1 MLNFEV
7 SLFEYF
13 FFIGVIICVMFIYL
27 QSISEIFYYIE
38 IYIMKMRYKYDDG
51 VNVIGCFVIYVNI
64 YEIKY
69 C

>member
-1 MLNFEV
+1 
-7 SLFEYF
+7 
-13 FFIGVIICVMFIYL
+13 
-27 QSISEIFYYIE
+27 
-38 IYIMKMRYKYDDG
+38 MKMRYKYDDE